1 VKIILLAVPGAGKS
15 TIIQF
20 VQKLRPYVK
29 TIVYGDIMLEISQ
42 SHKHIHN
49 RDDLRTL
56 PISQQKQIQKE
67 AAHHIASIEG
77 DVIIDTHA
85 SVKTPVGYWS
95 GLPANIIR
103 EIGPDLIVLLEFN
116 PDAVMNRRTKDMTI
130 QQPIK
135 TKSGIIITPRPSRD
149 HENPEEIELH
159 QDINRHYAIASS
171 HQIGCPLKIIDL
183 RFPEEKAE
191 EKAFHHTEVA
201 SQEIILIMDELR
213 E

>member
-1 VKIILLAVPGAGKS
+1 MKIILLAVPGAGKT

-20 VQKLRPYVK
+20 VQNLRPHVK
-29 TIVYGDIMLEISQ
+29 HIVYGDIMLEIAQ
-42 SHKHIHN
+42 SHTHVRN
-49 RDDLRTL
+49 RDDLRKL

-67 AAHHIASIEG
+67 AAHHIAAIEG

-95 GLPANIIR
+95 GLPANIIK

-116 PDAVMNRRTKDMTI
+116 PDVVITRRHRDMTI
-130 QQPIK
+130 QKP
-135 TKSGIIITPRPSRD
+135 TTTETGIIINPRPSRD
-149 HENPEEIELH
+149 NENREEIELH

-183 RFPEEKAE
+183 RFTEKKE
-191 EKAFHHTEVA
+191 FHHTEVA
-201 SQEIILIMDELR
+201 SQEIILMIDELR

>member
-1 VKIILLAVPGAGKS
+1 VKIILLAVPGAGKT

-20 VQKLRPYVK
+20 VQKLRPHVK
-29 TIVYGDIMLEISQ
+29 HIVYGDIMLEIAPF
-42 SHKHIHN
+42 HTNVRN

-95 GLPANIIR
+95 GLPATIIK

-116 PDAVMNRRTKDMTI
+116 PEVVIHRRTKDMNI

-135 TKSGIIITPRPSRD
+135 TERGIIIAPRPSRD
-149 HENPEEIELH
+149 HENWDEIDLH
-159 QDINRHYAIASS
+159 QDINRHYAIAAS

-183 RFPEEKAE
+183 RFTEEKD
-191 EKAFHHTEVA
+191 FHHAEVA
-201 SQEIILIMDELR
+201 SQEIILMMDELR

>member
-1 VKIILLAVPGAGKS
+1 MKIILLAVPGAGKT

-20 VQKLRPYVK
+20 VQKLRPHVK
-29 TIVYGDIMLEISQ
+29 HIVYGDIMLEIAQSQ
-42 SHKHIHN
+42 SHTNVRN
-49 RDDLRTL
+49 RDDLRKL

-95 GLPANIIR
+95 GLPANIIK

-116 PDAVMNRRTKDMTI
+116 PGVVITRRHKDMTI
-130 QQPIK
+130 QKPTK
-135 TKSGIIITPRPSRD
+135 TETGIIINPRPSRD
-149 HENPEEIELH
+149 HENREEIELH
-159 QDINRHYAIASS
+159 QDINRHYAIASVYS
-171 HQIGCPLKIIDL
+171 IGCPLNIIDL
-183 RFPEEKAE
+183 RFTEEKD
-191 EKAFHHTEVA
+191 FHHTEVA
-201 SQEIILIMDELR
+201 STEIILLMDELH

>member
-1 VKIILLAVPGAGKS
+1 VKIILLAVPGAGKT

-20 VQKLRPYVK
+20 VQKLRSHVK
-29 TIVYGDIMLEISQ
+29 HIVYGDIMLEIAQ
-42 SHKHIHN
+42 SYKHVRN
-49 RDDLRTL
+49 RDDLRKL
-56 PISQQKQIQKE
+56 PISHQKQIQKE
-67 AAHHIASIEG
+67 AAHYIAAIDG

-95 GLPANIIR
+95 GLPANIIQ
-103 EIGPDLIVLLEFN
+103 EIGPDLIVLLEFH
-116 PDAVMNRRTKDMTI
+116 PEAVVNRRNKDKKI
-130 QQPIK
+130 QRSTK

-149 HENPEEIELH
+149 HENREEIELH

-183 RFPEEKAE
+183 RFTEEKE
-191 EKAFHHTEVA
+191 FHHTEVA
-201 SQEIILIMDELR
+201 SKEIILIMDELR